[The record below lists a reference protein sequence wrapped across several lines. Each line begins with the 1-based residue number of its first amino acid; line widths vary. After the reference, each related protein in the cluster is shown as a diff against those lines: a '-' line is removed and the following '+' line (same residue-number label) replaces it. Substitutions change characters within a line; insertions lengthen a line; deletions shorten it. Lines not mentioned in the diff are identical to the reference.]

1 MEELTIVSILKWL
14 GITVA
19 GNVVCQGSEEVL
31 KKIKEGFSKIFIN
44 DFGTKEKS
52 EEFINE
58 IYKLKSSSPNK
69 PKRDIED
76 IFENITGNEPSNEVV
91 LKIVDWI
98 IENQQILNKV
108 LKKEETFVGIKI
120 GSQKAKRDIIN
131 VQGNLT
137 INNK

>member
-19 GNVVCQGSEEVL
+19 GNVVCQGSEKIL

-120 GSQKAKRDIIN
+120 GSQKANRDIIN